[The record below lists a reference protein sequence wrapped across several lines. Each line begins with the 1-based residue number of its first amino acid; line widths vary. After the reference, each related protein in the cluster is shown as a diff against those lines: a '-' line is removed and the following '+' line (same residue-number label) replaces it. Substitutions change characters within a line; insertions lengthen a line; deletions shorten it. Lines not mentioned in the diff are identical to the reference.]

1 MSAST
6 DVTSLFSEVKQEPS
20 SRVPLNGPIAVD
32 VPRGQIFE
40 SPPHAQVEK
49 RTVNDDITDCDEME
63 GSSGFDEWVDVSEF
77 SQELSVRDLL
87 RPPSFGTKLSK
98 KVHCQPGVSAYPK
111 PGYSYSNLIA
121 LALKNSE
128 TGQLTVSGIYAF
140 IREHFPYFRTAP
152 RGWKNSVR
160 HTLSQNSFF
169 CKTEVDEEVAKHQD
183 GKRSCLWMIH
193 PQRLDKVD
201 YEIRKFRRRN
211 AESILDGMARPEDLR
226 AIEEGT
232 KGPPPPSSAKKGR
245 RTNLLENFGLRRV
258 TEVLGVV
265 READDHLKNENDGT
279 DEVLF
284 FTPTGSRVRND
295 GGIAA
300 EDLFQTTMSERRV
313 DSTKGIVVSRSE
325 AYLSQDDDQLQ
336 NEEGIA
342 AEDLLQTGSSEHR
355 VESEN
360 AEVVNQNVVN
370 NSTKFSISVDMS
382 QLLQEDRVRVHID
395 GRELTV
401 RGDLRK
407 TPCADSSPTNSEA
420 LCQTCMGKVISNGM
434 KFTISLD
441 VSQFQPEHL
450 RIQVDDQELIVE
462 GTERKPREISNPQK
476 APSICTTS
484 SPHHVGQ
491 VKPAVRSDHD
501 AYAIPSD
508 S

>member
-1 MSAST
+1 M
-6 DVTSLFSEVKQEPS
+6 
-20 SRVPLNGPIAVD
+20 
-32 VPRGQIFE
+32 
-40 SPPHAQVEK
+40 
-49 RTVNDDITDCDEME
+49 
-63 GSSGFDEWVDVSEF
+63 
-77 SQELSVRDLL
+77 
-87 RPPSFGTKLSK
+87 
-98 KVHCQPGVSAYPK
+98 
-111 PGYSYSNLIA
+111 
-121 LALKNSE
+121 
-128 TGQLTVSGIYAF
+128 
-140 IREHFPYFRTAP
+140 
-152 RGWKNSVR
+152 
-160 HTLSQNSFF
+160 
-169 CKTEVDEEVAKHQD
+169 
-183 GKRSCLWMIH
+183 
-193 PQRLDKVD
+193 
-201 YEIRKFRRRN
+201 
-211 AESILDGMARPEDLR
+211 
-226 AIEEGT
+226 
-232 KGPPPPSSAKKGR
+232 
-245 RTNLLENFGLRRV
+245 